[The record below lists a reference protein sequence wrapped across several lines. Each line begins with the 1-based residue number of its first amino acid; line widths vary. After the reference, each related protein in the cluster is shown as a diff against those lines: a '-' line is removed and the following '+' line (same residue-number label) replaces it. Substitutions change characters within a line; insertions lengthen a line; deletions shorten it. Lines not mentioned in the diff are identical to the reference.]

1 MGSGCLIEGE
11 WGRGIVNFLPLKRGA
26 YQREEAY
33 LTGGFDIGFTVYFT
47 TIAGVKKIIRKFF
60 VAVPLY
66 KGLPLYS
73 LLTKIYFFNVTFLML
88 SQRN

>member
-1 MGSGCLIEGE
+1 MIEGE

-33 LTGGFDIGFTVYFT
+33 LTVGFDIGFTVYFT
-47 TIAGVKKIIRKFF
+47 IIEVKKIIPRFF
-60 VAVPLY
+60 YMVVPLY

-73 LLTKIYFFNVTFLML
+73 LLTKKIFFSVTFAGSLWRI
-88 SQRN
+88 SQRS